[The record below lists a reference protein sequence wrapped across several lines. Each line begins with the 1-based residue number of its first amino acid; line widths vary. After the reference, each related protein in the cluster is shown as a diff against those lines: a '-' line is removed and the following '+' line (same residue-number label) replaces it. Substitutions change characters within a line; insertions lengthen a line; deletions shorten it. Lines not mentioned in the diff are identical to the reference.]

1 MAVRALLEDG
11 RVEASIRLGD
21 AALAAG
27 HDSAALRASLGMSHL
42 RRASE
47 DDRKVHAL
55 AHFEAGL
62 KAAPAD
68 VRLLTLYGETLLR
81 AGRYK
86 EAVAPLAQA
95 IDLAPEL
102 EQTRAL

>member
-1 MAVRALLEDG
+1 AAIV
-11 RVEASIRLGD
+11 LGS
-21 AALAAG
+21 AALEAG
-27 HDSAALRASLGMSHL
+27 HDAAALRASLGLAHL
-42 RRASE
+42 RRATE

-62 KAAPAD
+62 QAAPAD

-86 EAVAPLAQA
+86 DAVAPLRQA
-95 IDLAPEL
+95 MDLAPDL
-102 EQTRAL
+102 